1 VGLHRRGDGLYDA
14 FLTVPTVRSRTM
26 QTTTVNSLPQ
36 PQFSRAGII
45 WLKLA
50 VLYLILGISL
60 GIAMGASQNFT
71 LRPVHAHINLLGWT
85 TMALAGLIYSVF
97 PQAGESR
104 LARLHFWLLNL
115 ALPVMMVA
123 LSMLLLGHMA
133 FAPALV
139 IAEIIAA
146 LAILAFAA
154 NLFLNLKQ

>member
-1 VGLHRRGDGLYDA
+1 MYDA
-14 FLTVPTVRSRTM
+14 LHIDPFVRSLTM
-26 QTTTVNSLPQ
+26 QTTTVSSLPQ

-45 WLKLA
+45 WIKLA
-50 VLYLILGISL
+50 VLYLIFGISL

-115 ALPVMMVA
+115 ALPVMMTA

-139 IAEIIAA
+139 IAEITAA
-146 LAILAFAA
+146 MAILAFAA

>member
-1 VGLHRRGDGLYDA
+1 
-14 FLTVPTVRSRTM
+14 M
-26 QTTTVNSLPQ
+26 QTTTATSLTQ

-97 PQAGESR
+97 PKAGESW

-115 ALPVMMVA
+115 ALPVMMGA
-123 LSMLLLGHMA
+123 LSMLLLGHVA
-133 FAPALV
+133 IAPGLA
-139 IAEIIAA
+139 ISEIIGA
-146 LAILAFAA
+146 LTILAFAA

>member
-1 VGLHRRGDGLYDA
+1 
-14 FLTVPTVRSRTM
+14 M
-26 QTTTVNSLPQ
+26 QTTTVNPLPQ

-45 WLKLA
+45 WIKLA

-115 ALPVMMVA
+115 ALPVMMTA
-123 LSMLLLGHMA
+123 LTMLLLGRMA

-139 IAEIIAA
+139 VAEIIAA
-146 LAILAFAA
+146 LAILTFAA

>member
-1 VGLHRRGDGLYDA
+1 MYDA
-14 FLTVPTVRSRTM
+14 LLIDYIVRSSTM
-26 QTTTVNSLPQ
+26 QTTTVSSLPQ

-45 WLKLA
+45 WIKLA

-71 LRPVHAHINLLGWT
+71 LRPVHAHVNLLGWT

-97 PQAGESR
+97 PKAGESR
-104 LARLHFWLLNL
+104 LARVHFWLLNL
-115 ALPVMMVA
+115 ALPVMMGA

-133 FAPALV
+133 IAPVLA
-139 IAEIIAA
+139 ISEIIGA